1 MDRTM
6 FSRALF
12 LASAWTLF
20 GAAALADAA
29 PPYSTAERVIAVLTV
44 PGPFATL
51 GLLLAY
57 CVQPAWSAPKED

>member
-1 MDRTM
+1 MDRM
-6 FSRALF
+6 MLMRSLF

-29 PPYSTAERVIAVLTV
+29 PPYSTADRVIAVLTA
-44 PGPFATL
+44 PGPFITL

-57 CVQPAWSAPKED
+57 CVQPLWTGTQDE

>member
-1 MDRTM
+1 MDRTLLLR
-6 FSRALF
+6 SLF
-12 LASAWTLF
+12 VASAWTLF
-20 GAAALADAA
+20 GAAALADAV

-57 CVQPAWSAPKED
+57 CVQPAWTRPKDD